1 MRTVQIRGYCPYS
14 APLLLPR
21 SWIATKKKGKRE
33 YQTWI
38 QTSEWRCGCVKEED
52 ICGGFLDHYLGR
64 PGPERYGGVGREM
77 RLPAHLALEH
87 GYFQRSRLSVVP
99 PPCTFLQYHYLMSHF
114 VYRFWVLKRDL
125 SAWGASIAWLS
136 KKNTHLFIFE
146 RISCSSHRK
155 SESAVLWVHWCDPG
169 LRGWSESIF
178 SFCEITTKKTS
189 KLDWIDCFGVH
200 YYSTQPA
207 P

>member
-99 PPCTFLQYHYLMSHF
+99 PPCTFLQYHYLLSHF
-114 VYRFWVLKRDL
+114 VYRFWVLKT
-125 SAWGASIAWLS
+125 GPVCFTVGENCNIWLLWTS
-136 KKNTHLFIFE
+136 LILQV
-146 RISCSSHRK
+146 ISWELDVNCLKHVTMKFLLEIKRYYK
-155 SESAVLWVHWCDPG
+155 FVLLV
-169 LRGWSESIF
+169 I
-178 SFCEITTKKTS
+178 
-189 KLDWIDCFGVH
+189 
-200 YYSTQPA
+200 
-207 P
+207 